1 MTLTMEQEQLV
12 LSHTKLSHH
21 LTHKYYHEYLTHEDL
36 ASVGFIGLVKAS
48 KRFDESLGYKF
59 STLAATC
66 IRGEIIK
73 SFRKKQIPATSLHQP
88 YSEDENIELIDCI
101 RSDALV
107 EDQVQ
112 IKMDL
117 TAALTVLD
125 ERERDVILYR
135 FGLGGSGE
143 SLSQLAVGERMG
155 LSQVHVSRIERA
167 ALAKLRRHL
176 TQGGLYV

>member
-1 MTLTMEQEQLV
+1 MTLTVEQEQLV
-12 LSHTKLSHH
+12 LDNTKLSH
-21 LTHKYYHEYLTHEDL
+21 LVAHKYYHEYLTHEDL

-48 KRFDESLGYKF
+48 KRFDESLGYEF

-73 SFRKKQIPATSLHQP
+73 SFRKKQIPATSLHQK

-107 EDQVQ
+107 EDEVQ

-125 ERERDVILYR
+125 ARERDIILCRY
-135 FGLGGSGE
+135 GLDGSGE
-143 SLSQLAVGERMG
+143 SSQTELAARMG
-155 LSQVHVSRIERA
+155 LSQVHVGRIEKA
-167 ALAKLRRHL
+167 ALAKLRRYL
-176 TQGGLYV
+176 SRGGLYA